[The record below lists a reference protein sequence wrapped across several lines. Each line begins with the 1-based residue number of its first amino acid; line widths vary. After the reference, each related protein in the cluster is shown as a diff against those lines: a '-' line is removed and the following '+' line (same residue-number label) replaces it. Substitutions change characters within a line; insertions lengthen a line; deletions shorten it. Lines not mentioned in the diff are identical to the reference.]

1 MGDFENASEKIKSFR
16 NELKDLFD
24 KYDFGTHESDNYNG
38 MDEFCG
44 TDLYFTVDGYIWY
57 GETVEEM
64 IKENIKK

>member
-1 MGDFENASEKIKSFR
+1 M
-16 NELKDLFD
+16 FD
-24 KYDFGTHESDNYNG
+24 KYDFGRHESDNYNG

-64 IKENIKK
+64 TKENIKK